1 MSSGSYPSLFGVWSR
16 TSSMVFESIVEA
28 NRAAIASM
36 GASAREAAEDDD
48 HEQTEEPVEERIE
61 PGGNLPEWDVVF
73 HGDEEALDV
82 GDRIC
87 FTKTLTEADVDR
99 FAAASGD
106 TNPIH
111 LDEEWA
117 SETRFGGRIVHGIL
131 ASGLISAALARLP
144 GSVIY
149 LSQDVEFRASGLQT
163 DYRDR
168 LGGLETETLLVHGAS
183 DPLLPA
189 SWSRRA
195 AESLPNG
202 EVRVYDRTGHWP
214 PREHPERFN
223 ADVSAFLS

>member
-16 TSSMVFESIVEA
+16 TSSMLFESFMEA

-36 GASAREAAEDDD
+36 GPPARESAERS
-48 HEQTEEPVEERIE
+48 EPDERGLPAEERIE
-61 PGGNLPEWDVVF
+61 PGGDLPEWEVVF
-73 HGDEEALDV
+73 HGEDDALEV

-87 FTKTLTEADVDR
+87 FTKTLTGADVDR

-149 LSQDVEFRASGLQT
+149 LSQDVEFRAPV
-163 DYRDR
+163 R
-168 LGGLETETLLVHGAS
+168 LGDRVTAEVEAV
-183 DPLLPA
+183 
-189 SWSRRA
+189 
-195 AESLPNG
+195 ESLGGGRFRLRTLVKKGDDVVIDG
-202 EVRVYDRTGHWP
+202 EAVILVD
-214 PREHPERFN
+214 
-223 ADVSAFLS
+223 

>member
-16 TSSMVFESIVEA
+16 TSSMLFESFVEA

-36 GASAREAAEDDD
+36 GVPARQDEEEVGDPDRRAEK
-48 HEQTEEPVEERIE
+48 RIE
-61 PGGNLPEWDVVF
+61 PGEDLPEWEVAF
-73 HGDEEALDV
+73 HGDDEALEV

-87 FTKTLTEADVDR
+87 FTKTLTAEDVDR

-111 LDEEWA
+111 LDDEWA

-149 LSQDVEFRASGLQT
+149 LSQDVEFRAPV
-163 DYRDR
+163 R
-168 LGGLETETLLVHGAS
+168 LGDRVTAEVKAV
-183 DPLLPA
+183 
-189 SWSRRA
+189 
-195 AESLPNG
+195 ESLGGGRFRLRTLVRKDDDIVIDG
-202 EVRVYDRTGHWP
+202 EAVILVD
-214 PREHPERFN
+214 
-223 ADVSAFLS
+223 

>member
-16 TSSMVFESIVEA
+16 TSSMLFESFMEA

-36 GASAREAAEDDD
+36 GVPARESDREAEPG
-48 HEQTEEPVEERIE
+48 ERGVPVEERIE
-61 PGGNLPEWDVVF
+61 PGGDLPEWDVVF
-73 HGDEEALDV
+73 HGEDDALEV

-87 FTKTLTEADVDR
+87 FTKTLTGADVDR

-149 LSQDVEFRASGLQT
+149 LSQDVEFRAPV
-163 DYRDR
+163 R
-168 LGGLETETLLVHGAS
+168 LGDRVTAEVEAV
-183 DPLLPA
+183 
-189 SWSRRA
+189 
-195 AESLPNG
+195 ESLGGGRFRLRTLVKKG
-202 EVRVYDRTGHWP
+202 E
-214 PREHPERFN
+214 
-223 ADVSAFLS
+223 DVVIDGEAVILVD

>member
-16 TSSMVFESIVEA
+16 TSSMMFESFMEA

-36 GASAREAAEDDD
+36 GVPARGSEKEAEPDERELPAED
-48 HEQTEEPVEERIE
+48 RIE
-61 PGGNLPEWDVVF
+61 PGEDLPEWDVEF
-73 HGDEEALDV
+73 HGDDDSLEV

-149 LSQDVEFRASGLQT
+149 LSQDVEFRAPV
-163 DYRDR
+163 R
-168 LGGLETETLLVHGAS
+168 LGDRVTADVEAV
-183 DPLLPA
+183 
-189 SWSRRA
+189 
-195 AESLPNG
+195 ESLGGGRFRLRTLVKKG
-202 EVRVYDRTGHWP
+202 E
-214 PREHPERFN
+214 
-223 ADVSAFLS
+223 DVVIDGEAVILVD

>member
-16 TSSMVFESIVEA
+16 TSSMLFESFMEA

-36 GASAREAAEDDD
+36 GVPTREDGEDDEPGSETD
-48 HEQTEEPVEERIE
+48 PARPVEERIE
-61 PGGNLPEWDVVF
+61 AGEDLPEWDVEF
-73 HGDEEALDV
+73 QGTDDELSV
-82 GDRIC
+82 GDRIR

-111 LDEEWA
+111 LDDEWA

-149 LSQDVEFRASGLQT
+149 LSQDVEFRAPV
-163 DYRDR
+163 R
-168 LGGLETETLLVHGAS
+168 LGDRVTADVEAV
-183 DPLLPA
+183 
-189 SWSRRA
+189 
-195 AESLPNG
+195 ESLGGGRFRLRTLVKKG
-202 EVRVYDRTGHWP
+202 E
-214 PREHPERFN
+214 
-223 ADVSAFLS
+223 DVVIDGEAVILVD

>member
-16 TSSMVFESIVEA
+16 TSSMLFESMLEA

-36 GASAREAAEDDD
+36 GVPAREKRDGNGSDLE
-48 HEQTEEPVEERIE
+48 VEERIE
-61 PGGNLPEWDVVF
+61 PGGDLPEWDVTF
-73 HGDEEALDV
+73 HGDEDELEV

-117 SETRFGGRIVHGIL
+117 RETRFGGRIVHGIL

-149 LSQDVEFRASGLQT
+149 LSQDVEFRAPV
-163 DYRDR
+163 R
-168 LGGLETETLLVHGAS
+168 LGDRITAEVEAV
-183 DPLLPA
+183 
-189 SWSRRA
+189 
-195 AESLPNG
+195 ESLGGGRFRLRTLVKKG
-202 EVRVYDRTGHWP
+202 EDIVIDGEAVILVD
-214 PREHPERFN
+214 
-223 ADVSAFLS
+223 